1 MSNEDK
7 PKTKTKPKTKD
18 KPKPKPKP
26 KPKAKSKPTPKAKPK
41 SKPKENKLIIEH
53 MNEKE
58 IDPIKYEDKLKH
70 LLHKIKNQNNYDDT
84 AGIRFAWK

>member
-1 MSNEDK
+1 M
-7 PKTKTKPKTKD
+7 KD

-26 KPKAKSKPTPKAKPK
+26 KDKPKPKPKDKPKDKPKAKPK
-41 SKPKENKLIIEH
+41 TKPKENKLIIEQI
-53 MNEKE
+53 NEKE